1 MIYDYEIALKDI
13 QEYIDSFRRNNY
25 YSVMGGTEVVD
36 LLRTEQL
43 LEGFCIGN
51 VLKYV
56 TRLGKKDVQKKE
68 DIMKAFHY
76 LILLLV
82 VEDPERYEV
91 KES

>member
-1 MIYDYEIALKDI
+1 MEYNYVKALEDVKEHI
-13 QEYIDSFRRNNY
+13 ERFRQQNY
-25 YSVMGGTEVVD
+25 YASLGGTEVID

-56 TRLGKKDVQKKE
+56 TRLGKKDVEKNP

-76 LILLLV
+76 LVILLIL
-82 VEDPERYEV
+82 EDPERYEV
-91 KES
+91 R

>member
-1 MIYDYEIALKDI
+1 MEYNYEKALEDVKDH
-13 QEYIDSFRRNNY
+13 IDRFRSSNY
-25 YSVMGGTEVVD
+25 YASLGGTEVID

-56 TRLGKKDVQKKE
+56 TRLGKKEVQKNT

-76 LILLLV
+76 LVILLIL
-82 VEDPERYEV
+82 EDPERYEV
-91 KES
+91 K

>member
-1 MIYDYEIALKDI
+1 MEYNFEKALEDVKDH
-13 QEYIDSFRRNNY
+13 IDRFRKSNY
-25 YSVMGGTEVVD
+25 YAAVGGTEVID

-56 TRLGKKDVQKKE
+56 TRLGKKDVEKNP

-76 LILLLV
+76 LVLLLIL
-82 VEDPERYEV
+82 ENPERYEL
-91 KES
+91 K